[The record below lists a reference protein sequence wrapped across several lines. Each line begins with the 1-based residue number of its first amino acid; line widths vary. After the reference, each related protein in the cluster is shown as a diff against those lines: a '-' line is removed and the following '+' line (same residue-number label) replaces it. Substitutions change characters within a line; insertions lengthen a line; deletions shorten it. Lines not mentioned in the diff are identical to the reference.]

1 MQRALF
7 VVIFLGGCRAAPS
20 WSVTPAGARAGDAT
34 VSGAPAIVS
43 REAPPLLDGKLDDAA
58 WAQAVALGPFA
69 DCGDGHAVSRSP
81 VAAFAR
87 VGWDERALYAGV
99 VVRDDKPSSPFG
111 RDDVDPHVWGA
122 SSGIELMLQPGDP
135 GDNRDYY
142 ELQID
147 VNGAVFDSHFEDYNQ
162 PITGTTRETRVFG
175 HQDWSSHVER
185 AITVDK
191 GRFYAIE
198 FALPWTSIASA
209 RVAVP
214 PKPGDVWRANFYSF
228 RDGQRQALCW
238 SPLRGEGNFH
248 RTARFGRL
256 QFQ

>member
-1 MQRALF
+1 M
-7 VVIFLGGCRAAPS
+7 
-20 WSVTPAGARAGDAT
+20 
-34 VSGAPAIVS
+34 
-43 REAPPLLDGKLDDAA
+43 
-58 WAQAVALGPFA
+58 
-69 DCGDGHAVSRSP
+69 DGHAVSSSP

-87 VGWDERALYAGV
+87 IAWDERGLSVGM
-99 VVRDDKPSSPFG
+99 VVRDGNAGSPFSRG
-111 RDDVDPHVWGA
+111 DVDPHVWGA

-147 VNGAVFDSHFEDYNQ
+147 AHEAVFDSHFDDYNQ
-162 PITGTTRETRVFG
+162 PVTGNTKETRVFG
-175 HQDWSSHVER
+175 HQDWSSDVQRAVDIERRFWSVELS
-185 AITVDK
+185 
-191 GRFYAIE
+191 
-198 FALPWTSIASA
+198 LPWATIKNA

-248 RTARFGRL
+248 KTSRFGRL
-256 QFQ
+256 QFQP